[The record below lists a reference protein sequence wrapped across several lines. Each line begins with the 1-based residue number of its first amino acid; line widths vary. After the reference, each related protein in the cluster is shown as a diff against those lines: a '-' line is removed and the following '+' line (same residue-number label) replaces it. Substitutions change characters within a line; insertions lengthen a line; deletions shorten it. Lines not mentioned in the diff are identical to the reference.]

1 MLQSIIG
8 KGDGMM
14 RVRRWF
20 GIAAL
25 VLSPALAVAG
35 GVAAVSTSAE
45 AGQSILLAQ
54 SGGQSGGGE
63 TKPQE
68 PAAAAD
74 AGGQPAAGGETAE
87 AEGPAEFTEAFLQD
101 PEQLSVGK
109 ELWDSTCQ
117 HCHGSKAYPGK
128 APKLK
133 TANYTPEFVFDRVT
147 HGFRKMPAWKDVF
160 TKEERMA
167 ISAYV
172 LSDKFSP

>member
-1 MLQSIIG
+1 
-8 KGDGMM
+8 MM
-14 RVRRWF
+14 RVWRWC

-25 VLSPALAVAG
+25 AFSPAFAVAS
-35 GVAAVSTSAE
+35 GVAVGTSGE
-45 AGQSILLAQ
+45 AGQPILLAQ
-54 SGGQSGGGE
+54 SAGQSGGG
-63 TKPQE
+63 TTGSQQPAE
-68 PAAAAD
+68 PAPAAD
-74 AGGQPAAGGETAE
+74 DGGQAEAGSEAAE

-133 TANYTPEFVFDRVT
+133 PAQYTPDFVFDRVT
-147 HGFRKMPAWKDVF
+147 HGFRKMPGWKDVF

-167 ISAYV
+167 ITAYV